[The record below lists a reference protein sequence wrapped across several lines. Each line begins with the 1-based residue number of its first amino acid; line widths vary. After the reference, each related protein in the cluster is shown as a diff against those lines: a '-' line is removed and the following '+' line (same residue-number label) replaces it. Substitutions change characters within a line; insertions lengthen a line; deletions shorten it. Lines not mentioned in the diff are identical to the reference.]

1 MELIDDLPLTPPVPL
16 WNDLMLR
23 FASEQE
29 ATEQLAAAGLLIETQ
44 ALLDAE
50 GTILSPAGHAP
61 APGATI
67 DTIGVIYKP
76 TGNTITTS
84 MGEQPEM
91 APLPGWHVN
100 VRLKADHLVPELESY
115 KVAPA
120 QPVRVWAS

>member
-1 MELIDDLPLTPPVPL
+1 MLDDLPLTPPVPL

-44 ALLDAE
+44 ALIGPDE
-50 GTILSPAGHAP
+50 QVIIPAGHAP
-61 APGATI
+61 APGASI

-76 TGNTITTS
+76 TGNLIQTD

-91 APLPGWHVN
+91 APIDGWHVN
-100 VRLKADHLVPELESY
+100 VRLKADHLVPELGTF
-115 KVAPA
+115 KVTPA
-120 QPVRVWAS
+120 NPVRIWA

>member
-1 MELIDDLPLTPPVPL
+1 MTDTF
-16 WNDLMLR
+16 NDLMLR
-23 FASEQE
+23 FADEAE
-29 ATEQLAAAGLLIETQ
+29 ATEQLAAAGLLVDTQ
-44 ALLDAE
+44 E
-50 GTILSPAGHAP
+50 SAGY
-61 APGATI
+61 APGASI

-76 TGNTITTS
+76 TGNTITTD

-115 KVAPA
+115 KVTPA

>member
-1 MELIDDLPLTPPVPL
+1 MLDDLPLTPPVPL

-44 ALLDAE
+44 ALIGPDE
-50 GTILSPAGHAP
+50 QVIIPAGHAP
-61 APGATI
+61 APGASI

-76 TGNTITTS
+76 TGNLIQTD

-91 APLPGWHVN
+91 APIDGWHVN
-100 VRLKADHLVPELESY
+100 VRLKADHLVPELGTF
-115 KVAPA
+115 KVTPA
-120 QPVRVWAS
+120 NPVRILA

>member
-1 MELIDDLPLTPPVPL
+1 MLDDLPLTPPVPL

-23 FASEQE
+23 FSDKAE
-29 ATEQLAAAGLLIETQ
+29 ATEQLLAAGLLIEFKTQ
-44 ALLDAE
+44 E
-50 GTILSPAGHAP
+50 SAGYAP
-61 APGATI
+61 SPGAAV
-67 DTIGVIYKP
+67 DTVGVIYKP
-76 TGNTITTS
+76 TGNTIITS

-115 KVAPA
+115 KVTPA